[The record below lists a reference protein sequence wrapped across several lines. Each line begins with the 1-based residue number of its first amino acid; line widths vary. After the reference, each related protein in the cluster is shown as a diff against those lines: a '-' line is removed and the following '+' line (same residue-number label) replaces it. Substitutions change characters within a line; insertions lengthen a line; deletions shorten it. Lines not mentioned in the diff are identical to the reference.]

1 MQVSLQN
8 WNMQRS
14 VLDLSELR
22 HVQCNIKTSTRAFKA
37 NRNLKTQMQIDQI
50 KMDSAMLRDLCMM

>member
-1 MQVSLQN
+1 
-8 WNMQRS
+8 MQRS